1 MVPGVEAAYCNIDTL
16 WAIVIL
22 LLKGTNGRCKSIDHD
37 STKERLM
44 ATAAELFER
53 MPEHFH
59 AENAGDLNATVL
71 FDLSGEDGGKWHVSV
86 ADGVCTTGE
95 GPVDEPTATVR
106 MDATDYVDM
115 IAGRLNA
122 MEAFMQQKIRVE
134 GDLSTVMKFQTL
146 FG

>member
-1 MVPGVEAAYCNIDTL
+1 
-16 WAIVIL
+16 
-22 LLKGTNGRCKSIDHD
+22 
-37 STKERLM
+37 M
-44 ATAAELFER
+44 ASPAELFER
-53 MPEHFH
+53 MPEHFDV
-59 AENAGDLNATVL
+59 EKAGDLDATVL
-71 FDLSGEDGGKWHVSV
+71 FDLSGEGGGQWHVKV

-95 GPVDEPTATVR
+95 GPVESPTATIR

-122 MEAFMQQKIRVE
+122 MDAFMQQKIRVE